1 MRASSKHQ
9 TSYGQDILY
18 QSSAI
23 LDVPRP
29 IVLISDPLH
38 LIHALQ
44 IARVLGGIFL
54 VVQIILIL
62 EFMFV
67 INDYLVDRDACK
79 AVLIIGSVILFIGSF
94 AVSALAFYYYGRSAA
109 CKRNICF
116 IAFTA
121 IGGIS
126 LTLLS
131 VSLSSFLSLGSTDLL
146 FASSLCI
153 TKLWQA
159 YSCLANCSL
168 NLTHNAPP
176 GKPALYLLWRVMKS

>member
-1 MRASSKHQ
+1 MSASSKHQ
-9 TSYGQDILY
+9 TSYGQDPLY

-23 LDVPRP
+23 LDVPKS
-29 IVLISDPLH
+29 IVLISEPLH
-38 LIHALQ
+38 LMHALQ

-79 AVLIIGSVILFIGSF
+79 AVLIIGSVILLIGSF

-121 IGGIS
+121 IGGIL

-131 VSLSSFLSLGSTDLL
+131 VRFLGLDCTDLL
-146 FASSLCI
+146 SASPLCI
-153 TKLWQA
+153 TEPWQA
-159 YSCLANCSL
+159 YSCLATWSL
-168 NLTHNAPP
+168 NLIHEAPT
-176 GKPALYLLWRVMKS
+176 GKPALYLLCRVMKR